1 MPLLLSS
8 FIQHSHQVL
17 FSQVSYLYPFSLS
30 ILRFFAI
37 AIPETHPFHSSFSHN
52 FSVSNSFAR
61 LYPDFEP
68 QPTLIHKSR
77 VTQAVMMM
85 LINLVLVIFA
95 LVTPT
100 FTFQGDIT
108 FYSPGLGSCG
118 ILSSDSEPVVAL
130 AVSMMNNPANPN
142 KNPKCGTQVHIFN
155 PKTGETHSGII
166 VDTCYSCQYED
177 LDLSHSLFQ
186 RIAPYGN
193 GRVHGM
199 RWTFAGW
206 IVQGYS
212 EGKMEESFH
221 CLSRYQGQAGSP
233 YGYWYLCAG
242 QPV

>member
-1 MPLLLSS
+1 MPLLYFS
-8 FIQHSHQVL
+8 FIQHSHQFL

-30 ILRFFAI
+30 ILKVFCHCLSRD
-37 AIPETHPFHSSFSHN
+37 SSFSHT

-68 QPTLIHKSR
+68 KPTLIHKSR
-77 VTQAVMMM
+77 ATQAVMMM

-142 KNPKCGTQVHIFN
+142 KNPKCGTQIHIFN
-155 PKTGETHSGII
+155 PQTGETHSGII

-199 RWTFAGW
+199 RWTFAG
-206 IVQGYS
+206 
-212 EGKMEESFH
+212 
-221 CLSRYQGQAGSP
+221 
-233 YGYWYLCAG
+233 
-242 QPV
+242 